1 MIALPGIAI
10 QDKIYESS
18 NSLVYRGIRDDGVAI
33 VVKILKQDYPSPQEL
48 TRYRQEYKITRSLNL
63 EGVVKAYSQQDYQR
77 TLVIILE
84 DFGGESLEQWM
95 HKRPDIF
102 CPMPLSTFL
111 GLAIALCDILGRI
124 HAANVIHKDINPGN
138 IVFNLDTGVVK
149 IIDFGIAT
157 QFNRTNPT
165 FKSPHVLEGTLAYLS
180 PEQTGRMNRM
190 LDYRTDFYSLGVTF
204 YELLT
209 GQLPFPTQDILELVH
224 CHIAKPPIPVHE
236 LNATIPKP
244 ISGIILKL
252 MAKNAEDRY
261 QSAWGIKADLERC
274 AGQLAEM
281 GQINAMSLG
290 LQDVSEQFCIPQ
302 KLYGRE
308 AETKALL
315 AAFDRVARKET
326 FGEICQLEPG
336 IENAQFNVELM
347 LVAGYAGVGKTALVQ
362 ELYKPITAKHGY
374 FISGKFDQFR
384 RNIPYSAIVDAL
396 QKLVQQLLGEPDEQ
410 VQQWQERLLSALGS
424 NGQIIIDV
432 IPEVE
437 LIIGKQPP
445 VPSVGATEAQNRFN
459 RIFQNFVRVFCSK
472 EHPLVVFLDDLQW
485 VDSATLKLIEL
496 ILLDEQTQSL
506 FLIGAYRDHEVSPTH
521 SLILMLE
528 SLRNQGAVLQE
539 IILTPLTLQ
548 PLSQLIAETLHRNPD
563 TVRSLAQVVLRKTE
577 GNPFFVGEFLKLL
590 HSENLLT
597 FDAQQLS
604 WQWNLAEIEAQ
615 NITDNVVELLLRQLQ
630 KLPEVTQQVLSI
642 AACVGSE
649 FDLETLAIICERS
662 PQAIFQGLLAAIQAE
677 LIQPLSELD
686 ENLLVQDYKFLHDRV
701 QQAAYALIDEPQKQ
715 VVHLQIGRNLLE
727 KTSPEQRF
735 DRTFVIVDHLNQGIN
750 LINTQL
756 ERTEVARLNLMA
768 GQKAKAATAYEA
780 AFQYLNI
787 GLKLLDTD
795 SWLSEYDLTLALYS
809 EAAAAAYL
817 DGRFDE
823 MEQLVEVVL
832 NRAKT
837 AIDKVQVYDSK
848 IQGYL
853 SQGNLK
859 SALKIG
865 LEVLKLLG
873 VILPENPS
881 ELDVRGGLES
891 TAALLA
897 QREIEDLVN
906 LPEMTAPEP
915 LAAMSILA
923 NIGAAAFIVSPAL
936 VILITCKAVNLS
948 INYGNAIWS
957 PLYYAAYGFVLCG
970 VVQDIELGYKFG
982 QLALSLAERLNTKK
996 GKAKALQLFSDH
1008 VMQWKVHL
1016 KETIPLLVEAYQEG
1030 VETGDFETAG
1040 YAAYDVCYNSFFVGE
1055 ELTQLEQKTATYSK
1069 AVDRIRRKS
1078 PSTWIAI
1085 VWQTILNLL
1094 DRSLNPSRLVGRVC
1108 NEEQALPHALAVKDG
1123 TAIQMLY
1130 LHKVILCYLFE
1141 EYHQAVQTAIL
1152 ARQHFEEVTAI
1163 KVLPVFC
1170 FYHSLALLSLLLDAS
1185 NSEKLAL
1192 LNCLNTNQEKMQKWA
1207 EHAPMNYLHEFY
1219 LVEAEKARVLGQFF
1233 EAEEFYERAIAG
1245 AAENEYIQE
1254 EALAYELAAKHY
1266 LARGR
1271 EKIAQTYMKEAHYC
1285 YDRWGATA
1293 KVKDLEKRY
1302 PQFFPQ
1308 SSRAASTSIPITAK
1322 TITNPFHTA
1331 FDLAA
1336 VMKASQAISREIE
1349 LKQLLRS
1356 LMQILIENAGAQ
1368 NGYLI
1373 LENSGEWSIEAAC
1386 ELNTDENACAT
1397 QVLQSI
1403 PIADQLPESII
1414 QYVIRTLK
1422 PVTLND
1428 ATREG
1433 TFINETYIQQNQ
1445 PQSICCLPLLNQ
1457 AKLVGVL
1464 YLENRLTAGVFTPER
1479 SQVLQL
1485 LSTQAAIAIE
1495 NANLYSEL
1503 RAKESK
1509 ITQFLEA
1516 IPVGIGIVDATGRP
1530 YYTNQCGSQLIGKET
1545 DTSIAP
1551 EQISEAYQL
1560 YVAGTDQIYPAENLP
1575 TVRALRGER
1584 IRTEDIEIRR
1594 DHVSILL
1601 EARGTPVFDQQGNIT
1616 HAIATFQDI
1625 TERKQAEKLLA
1636 DYNCTLEQQVAE
1648 RTAAL
1653 RQSEANYRNL
1663 IQTANSI
1670 ILRTDRQ
1677 GRIRYMN
1684 DYGLSFFGYEEDQI
1698 LGHTLLETIVPETE
1712 TSGRDLKQFV
1722 HNLFHNLEA
1731 PLPQAYLQTE
1741 NENLCRDGRRVWIA
1755 WSNQA
1760 IFNEQGEVVEILSVG
1775 NDTTQRRQ
1783 AEEALQRSEAK
1794 FRNIFENSQVG
1805 IFRTR
1810 LSDGLLLD
1818 ANQRYANLLG
1828 FDSSEEMIGLEHATD
1843 YYVNPSDRQQFLEV
1857 LKRDREVR
1865 SYEAQGRKRDGTV
1878 FWGLF
1883 SAYLNADDDYIE
1895 GVIAD
1900 ISDRKQAEAA
1910 LQTSEER
1917 LRLALTAS
1925 NQGLYDF
1932 DLKTEER
1939 IVNPEYALMLGYDP
1953 ATFHETISEWIAHL
1967 HPDDRESVV
1976 ATYRACITG
1985 EIPNFQVEY
1994 RRRTQDGQWKWI
2006 RSVGKIVTWNES
2018 GEPIRALGVVT
2029 DIDDRKQAEAALQA
2043 SETELRTLI
2052 AAIPD
2057 PLFVLTA
2064 EGKVLEMTVVDPHL
2078 RCQPTEEMIGKTM
2091 HQLGKEQADE
2101 FLGYIQQVLRTQQI
2115 LTVEYS
2121 MFLNGRETWISSR
2134 IAPFRHEQVI
2144 WLARDITA
2152 LKQAE
2157 EASILEERNRMA
2169 REIHDTLAQAFTGIL
2184 AQVGAAKQVLTDDVE
2199 ATQAHLD
2206 LIKELA
2212 RTGLTEARRS
2222 VVALRPQLLEEGS
2235 LQSALHRLIAQ
2246 IRTAAMDVTLYYEI
2260 EGAVYSLPTEVEN
2273 NLLRIGQEALTN
2285 AIRYANAD
2293 EIRVELVYDRDQF
2306 CLRVRDNGQGF
2317 GVGSISACEGFGLL
2331 GMSERAERIGA
2342 QLTIRSQPGQG
2353 TEIIVTVN
2361 RE

>member
-1 MIALPGIAI
+1 MIAIALPGIAI

-111 GLAIALCDILGRI
+111 GIAIAVCDILGRI
-124 HAANVIHKDINPGN
+124 HAANIIHKDINPGN

-157 QFNRTNPT
+157 RFNRTNPT

-326 FGEICQLEPG
+326 FGEICQLESG

-410 VQQWQERLLSALGS
+410 VQQWRTRLLSALGS

-445 VPSVGATEAQNRFN
+445 IPEVGATEAQNRFN

-472 EHPLVVFLDDLQW
+472 EHPLVIFLDDLQW
-485 VDSATLKLIEL
+485 CDSATLKLIEL
-496 ILLDEQTQSL
+496 ILLDEQTQYL
-506 FLIGAYRDHEVSPTH
+506 FLIGAYRDSEVHPTH
-521 SLILMLE
+521 PLVLTLLE
-528 SLRNQGAVLQE
+528 LQNQGAVLQE
-539 IILTPLTLQ
+539 ITLAPLTLE
-548 PLSQLIAETLHRNPD
+548 PLSQLIAQTLHQNVD
-563 TVRSLAQVVLRKTE
+563 SVRSLAELVLRKTE
-577 GNPFFVGEFLKLL
+577 GNSFFVNEFLRMLY
-590 HSENLLT
+590 SENLLI
-597 FDAQQLS
+597 FNAKQLS
-604 WQWNLAEIEAQ
+604 WQWDIAQIQAQ
-615 NITDNVVELLLRQLQ
+615 NITDNVVELLLIQLK
-630 KLPEVTQQVLSI
+630 KLPNETRRILRL
-642 AACVGSE
+642 AACVGAE
-649 FDLETLAIICERS
+649 FDLETLAIIFECS

-701 QQAAYALIDEPQKQ
+701 QQAAYTLIDEPQKQ

-780 AFQYLNI
+780 AFQYFNI

-859 SALKIG
+859 SALKTG
-865 LEVLKLLG
+865 LEALKLLG
-873 VILPENPS
+873 IDLIENPS
-881 ELDVRGGLES
+881 QADIQRELELTS
-891 TAALLA
+891 ALLA
-897 QREIEDLVN
+897 EREIEDLIN
-906 LPEMTAPEP
+906 LPEMTEPEA
-915 LAAMSILA
+915 LAAMSILS
-923 NIGAAAFIVSPAL
+923 NMGSAAFIMLPAL
-936 VILITCKAVNLS
+936 WILITCKTINLL

-957 PLYYAAYGFVLCG
+957 SLYYACYGFVLCG
-970 VVQDIELGYKFG
+970 VVQDIELGYEFG
-982 QLALSLAERLNTKK
+982 KLALGLAERLNAKK
-996 GKAKALQLFSDH
+996 GNSKTLMFSSVH
-1008 VMQWKVHL
+1008 ILHWKVHL
-1016 KETIPLLVEAYQEG
+1016 RKIIPMLADAYRNG
-1030 VETGDFETAG
+1030 VETGDFESAG
-1040 YAAYDVCYNSFFVGE
+1040 YAAYFVCHNSFLAGE

-1069 AVDRIRRKS
+1069 AIDQIRRAS
-1078 PSTWIAI
+1078 PSNWLAI
-1085 VWQTILNLL
+1085 LWQTILNLL
-1094 DRSLNPSRLVGRVC
+1094 DRSLNPSRLVSRLC
-1108 NEEQALPHALAVKDG
+1108 NEEEALPHAIAVKDG
-1123 TAIQMLY
+1123 IAIQMLY
-1130 LHKVILCYLFE
+1130 LHKVILHYLFE
-1141 EYHQAVQTAIL
+1141 EYHQAIQTAIL
-1152 ARQHFEEVTAI
+1152 ARQYFEEMTAI
-1163 KVLPVFC
+1163 TVLPVFC
-1170 FYHSLALLSLLLDAS
+1170 FYYSLALLSLSLDAS
-1185 NSEKLAL
+1185 YSEKVAW
-1192 LNCLNTNQEKMQKWA
+1192 LNCVNTSQEKMQKWA
-1207 EHAPMNYLHEFY
+1207 EYAPMNYLHKFY
-1219 LVEAEKARVLGQFF
+1219 LVEAEKARVLGQFL

-1245 AAENEYIQE
+1245 AAENEFIQE

-1293 KVKDLEKRY
+1293 KVKDLETRY
-1302 PQFFPQ
+1302 PQFFSQ
-1308 SSRAASTSIPITAK
+1308 SSRAASASVPITTE

-1368 NGYLI
+1368 TGYLI

-1386 ELNTDENACAT
+1386 ELNADENACAT

-1428 ATREG
+1428 ATREDA
-1433 TFINETYIQQNQ
+1433 FINEPYIQQNQ
-1445 PQSICCLPLLNQ
+1445 PQSIFCLPLLNQ

-1464 YLENRLTAGVFTPER
+1464 YLENRLAAGVFTLLR

-1516 IPVGIGIVDATGRP
+1516 IPVGIGIVDATGCP

-1560 YVAGTDQIYPAENLP
+1560 YVAGTDQIYPAERLP
-1575 TVRALRGER
+1575 IVRALKGER

-1594 DHVSILL
+1594 GHATILL

-1616 HAIATFQDI
+1616 HAIATFEDI

-1663 IQTANSI
+1663 LQTANSVI
-1670 ILRTDRQ
+1670 ICYDTQ
-1677 GRIRYMN
+1677 GRIRYIN
-1684 DYGLSFFGYEEDQI
+1684 DYGVKLLGYEEHQI
-1698 LGHTLLETIVPETE
+1698 VGRTLFETIIPDIE
-1712 TSGRDLKQFV
+1712 TSGRDVKPFV
-1722 HNLFHNLEA
+1722 RDLLRN
-1731 PLPQAYLQTE
+1731 PQSYPQGE
-1741 NENLCRDGRRVWIA
+1741 GENLCRDGRRVWVA

-1760 IFNEQGEVVEILSVG
+1760 IFNEQGNVVEILSVG

-1843 YYVNPSDRQQFLEV
+1843 YYVNPSDRQKFLEV
-1857 LKRDREVR
+1857 LKRDGEVQ

-1953 ATFHETISEWIAHL
+1953 ATFHETIPEWIARL

-1994 RRRTQDGQWKWI
+1994 RLRTQDGQWKWI

-2029 DIDDRKQAEAALQA
+2029 DINDRKQAEAALQA
-2043 SETELRTLI
+2043 SEAELRALFS
-2052 AAIPD
+2052 AIPD
-2057 PLFVLTA
+2057 PLFVFSA
-2064 EGKVLEMTVVDPHL
+2064 EGRFLEIMVLERNL
-2078 RCQPTEEMIGKTM
+2078 LWQPFEEMIGKTM
-2091 HQLGKEQADE
+2091 HQLGREEADE

-2115 LTVEYS
+2115 LTVEYGA
-2121 MFLNGRETWISSR
+2121 FLNGREMWFSAR
-2134 IAPFRHEQVI
+2134 IAPISHDRVI
-2144 WLARDITA
+2144 WLVRDITA
-2152 LKQAE
+2152 QKQAE

-2199 ATQAHLD
+2199 AAQAHLD

-2222 VVALRPQLLEEGS
+2222 VIALRPQLLESGS
-2235 LQSALHRLIAQ
+2235 LQSALHRLVAQ
-2246 IRTAAMDVTLYYEI
+2246 IRAAATDTTLYYEI

-2317 GVGSISACEGFGLL
+2317 GVGSISASEGFGLL

-2361 RE
+2361 P